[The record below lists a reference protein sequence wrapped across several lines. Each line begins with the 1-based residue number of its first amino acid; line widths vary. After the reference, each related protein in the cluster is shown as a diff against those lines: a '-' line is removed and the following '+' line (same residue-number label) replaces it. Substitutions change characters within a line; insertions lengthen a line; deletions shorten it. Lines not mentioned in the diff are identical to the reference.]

1 MEQLR
6 IYFSGIMAGL
16 AIALG
21 GTVYLS
27 VENQIIGAL
36 FFYRR
41 SVHSLHD
48 EFSSVY
54 GAGLLSV

>member
-27 VENQIIGAL
+27 VANQIIGAL
-36 FFYRR
+36 F
-41 SVHSLHD
+41 LP
-48 EFSSVY
+48 
-54 GAGLLSV
+54 